1 MAETRDIIDF
11 SHVQKPVEV
20 MRSFNDIMSQKV
32 HDAIQNKRIEVAS
45 TMFNS
50 DADPDTIERLK
61 AAAATQPNEVEA
73 PEDSADLDDELLN
86 LTDEEWAALDT
97 DEWDVEND
105 KNSEKNNEE

>member
-11 SHVQKPVEV
+11 SQGQKPVEV
-20 MRSFNDIMSQKV
+20 MRSFNDIMAQKV

-50 DADPDTIERLK
+50 DAESDTIERLK
-61 AAAATQPNEVEA
+61 AAATQSNEVEA

-86 LTDEEWAALDT
+86 LTDEEWEALDT
-97 DEWDVEND
+97 DEWDVESD
-105 KNSEKNNEE
+105 KNSEQNNEE

>member
-20 MRSFNDIMSQKV
+20 MRSFNDIMAQKV
-32 HDAIQNKRIEVAS
+32 YDAIQNKRIEVAS

-50 DADPDTIERLK
+50 DAESDTIERIK
-61 AAAATQPNEVEA
+61 AAATQSNEVEA

-86 LTDEEWAALDT
+86 LTDEEWEALNT
-97 DEWDVEND
+97 DEWDVED
-105 KNSEKNNEE
+105 EKNSEQNNEE